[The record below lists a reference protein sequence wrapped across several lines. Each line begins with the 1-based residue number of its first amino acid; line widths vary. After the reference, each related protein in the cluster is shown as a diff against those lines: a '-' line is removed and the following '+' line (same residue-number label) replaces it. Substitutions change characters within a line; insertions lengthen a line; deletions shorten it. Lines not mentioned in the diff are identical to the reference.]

1 MKGETTTQTKIRFND
16 CDPIGH
22 LNNVKYLDYMLNARE
37 DHVVETYGFTYEE
50 HIRLTGCTWVAI
62 QNQIAYL
69 KEVRPNTLVN
79 ISSKI
84 IKLGE
89 RTSVV
94 EILMRDEKNEAIHA
108 VLWTTAIYFSMKERR
123 SVAHSPELMEFFK
136 DFWVEIPE
144 QHFEQRTESLRKE
157 NKQWRKS

>member
-1 MKGETTTQTKIRFND
+1 MWWKPMASRMKNTLK
-16 CDPIGH
+16 
-22 LNNVKYLDYMLNARE
+22 K
-37 DHVVETYGFTYEE
+37 
-50 HIRLTGCTWVAI
+50 TGCTWVAI

-84 IKLGE
+84 IKLND

-94 EILMRDEKNEAIHA
+94 EILMRDDKNEAIHA

-123 SVAHSPELMEFFK
+123 SVPHSQELMDFFR
-136 DFWVEIPE
+136 DYWVEIPE
-144 QHFEQRTESLRKE
+144 EHFEQRTESLRKQ
-157 NKQWRKS
+157 NKQWKKS